1 VIFDRNH
8 LVENDYQCQDA
19 TAVSFLARYGSFL
32 IPSLMIHGVI
42 FSALASVRP
51 DDESALVRT
60 VEFTLITEL
69 GGGRPGHDED
79 IGDAEEPKPETER
92 EIFKKVAPEPKKARK
107 PLAVAPAPTAKE
119 PNDKETSLEAAD
131 EGTDAQDAEASSG
144 GGASTVS
151 GSAGR
156 DPNATGSGSGL
167 GGQGVDRRSALRA
180 WIRQIQREVNKLATR
195 NYPRT
200 AVRMGL
206 EGRLRLALMIGKDGT
221 IRSVRLLTSSG
232 HAVLDEAASEAVM
245 RIRVPAPPAE
255 LQWTEREIPLPI
267 RYSLN

>member
-1 VIFDRNH
+1 MS
-8 LVENDYQCQDA
+8 L
-19 TAVSFLARYGSFL
+19 SARYGSFL

-51 DDESALVRT
+51 EDESTGVRT

-69 GGGRPGHDED
+69 GGGRPGNDEH
-79 IGDAEEPKPETER
+79 IGDA
-92 EIFKKVAPEPKKARK
+92 VAPEPERELFKKVSPEPSKARK
-107 PLAVAPAPTAKE
+107 PLAIAPAPTPKE
-119 PNDKETSLEAAD
+119 PEQDSERASTDGAE
-131 EGTDAQDAEASSG
+131 EGPDAQDSKTSS
-144 GGASTVS
+144 GGASTMS

-180 WIRQIQREVNKLATR
+180 WIRQLQREVNKLATR

-206 EGRLRLALMIGKDGT
+206 EGRLRLALMIAEDGT